1 MTGPTRPTRGEELL
15 LAKISAAAGRA
26 QLGKRRATH
35 TAVAYTAPAH
45 AVPVRGIGSLL
56 AFVLYGLYGRP
67 SAPQTGRDARLDLYE
82 HGMTVAL
89 KGRIH
94 VVRYDAT
101 SVFEEGAAEPY
112 DPARAGTTC
121 TITDADGRR
130 ITLHAGPERSGAEE
144 WWPGIRR
151 AVTRAQL
158 PRALAALGGGERLA
172 FGDIWL
178 TGEGVGSG
186 RVSARW
192 PQVRRAGIREG
203 AVELDIAGTWHR
215 LGPAASE
222 IPNLFVFCALVE
234 RFRTDGLR

>member
-26 QLGKRRATH
+26 YLGKRRATY
-35 TAVAYTAPAH
+35 TAVGYTAPAH

-56 AFVLYGLYGRP
+56 AFVLYGRP
-67 SAPQTGRDARLDLYE
+67 SAPQTRRDARLDLYE

-101 SVFEEGAAEPY
+101 SVFEEGVAEPY

-121 TITDADGRR
+121 TISDADGRR
-130 ITLHAGPERSGAEE
+130 ITLHAGPERGGAEDAEE

-151 AVTRAQL
+151 AVTRARL
-158 PRALAALGGGERLA
+158 PRALAALAGGERLT

-192 PQVRRAGIREG
+192 PQVQQAGIRKG
-203 AVELDIAGTWHR
+203 AVGLDIAGTWHR

-222 IPNLFVFCALVE
+222 VPNLFVFCALVE
-234 RFRTDGLR
+234 RLRTDGIR